1 MVTLVLMLCI
11 VWTRGEAEDEGLH
24 QVALLILTTIYMI
37 VGLMSGQRQRL
48 EVASAEVLR
57 LKLSPAF
64 SCAVKTKHRMG

>member
-24 QVALLILTTIYMI
+24 QVALRILTICMI

-64 SCAVKTKHRMG
+64 LCAVKTKQRMG